1 MPITSF
7 LNGTKL
13 DRKTTRVMEAAF
25 EATLAALGLVDR
37 PDLANEVVAQRII
50 ELAKQ
55 GERNPELLRD
65 RAIESLREEYLPPSA
80 GSDRGP
86 SAPEASA

>member
-1 MPITSF
+1 MPIKSF

-65 RAIESLREEYLPPSA
+65 RAIESLREEYLPSSA